1 MSPVNSRQALPDRL
15 RGAALLGIVVVNA
28 AFLGISAD
36 GFTTESIQGSANRV
50 TAFLSSFLPK
60 GSSTCCFL
68 PAGYSVLHS

>member
-36 GFTTESIQGSANRV
+36 GFTTESIQGSVNRV
-50 TAFLSSFLPK
+50 TAVSYTHLTLP
-60 GSSTCCFL
+60 TTTI
-68 PAGYSVLHS
+68 V